1 MDKHAESEGKMRDQR
16 ARALELMDALDLNGL
31 EEEEFKAKVQKYK
44 SAHRWFMLRRQ
55 RTVELA
61 HIYVGF
67 GVKELPEDVCAK
79 LEEKLEIVFR
89 EARDN
94 MIRSTFE

>member
-1 MDKHAESEGKMRDQR
+1 MMK
-16 ARALELMDALDLNGL
+16 ALDLDGL
-31 EEEEFKAKVQKYK
+31 EDEEFKAKVQKYK
-44 SAHRWFMLRRQ
+44 SSHRWFMLRRQ

-67 GVKELPEDVCAK
+67 GVKEFPEDVCAK

-89 EARDN
+89 EARND
-94 MIRSTFE
+94 MRLDFLRT